1 MDQIFRFDELDLAKR
16 TLSLRASKRERSKQS
31 RSFVRSK
38 TRKRSCRRSGSFP
51 RPTLL
56 QDNSRDHE
64 KKRPFSGPISFRA
77 ARPPTLQKKRA
88 IQKKGARFRRKR
100 KVNRVGLA
108 TSRRLYIIVAKGL
121 FAFTTEVPKAA
132 FGFISFIRGAVHYK
146 LSALSEIERQ

>member
-64 KKRPFSGPISFRA
+64 KKGLFPGLLVSGLLAPLLF
-77 ARPPTLQKKRA
+77 KRA
-88 IQKKGARFRRKR
+88 IQKKGEQGWFGNKQMA
-100 KVNRVGLA
+100 
-108 TSRRLYIIVAKGL
+108 LYHSCK
-121 FAFTTEVPKAA
+121 
-132 FGFISFIRGAVHYK
+132 GAVRLHY
-146 LSALSEIERQ
+146 